1 MSNSL
6 PSATS
11 LPGADLVPVPTATAV
26 ERIFAAYHDEQGP
39 GLEGLSRADQLVHS
53 QLEAAYGLIL
63 NYHSFEQAWPLLA
76 KQFSI
81 SRATCYRRLRDAQNL
96 FGDVKKVKK
105 EGRRAVL
112 LEFARKLL
120 QLCLTMRP
128 PDVKGAMAAMKFEA
142 NISGLLR
149 ADTAGEEAG
158 VGNGNTS
165 YIINL
170 SVEGRKAKQYDL
182 AKLGDISDADF
193 ELIQDAVAQNVV
205 GTEQMA
211 LLLAQTHE
219 GEEVGGGSR

>member
-6 PSATS
+6 PSPNN
-11 LPGADLVPVPTATAV
+11 LPHADQVLLAKSTAV
-26 ERIFAAYHDEQGP
+26 ERIFAAYHDENGP
-39 GLEGLSRADQLVHS
+39 GLAGLNRDDQLVHS

-142 NISGLLR
+142 NVSGLLR
-149 ADTAGEEAG
+149 ADAAGEEDG
-158 VGNGNTS
+158 SGSGNTS
-165 YIINL
+165 YNIHL
-170 SVEGRKAKQYDL
+170 TVEGRKTRVVDIS
-182 AKLGDISDADF
+182 KLDDISDADY
-193 ELIQDAVAQNVV
+193 ELIQDAVSQNVFGADAMQV
-205 GTEQMA
+205 M
-211 LLLAQTHE
+211 LAETS
-219 GEEVGGGSR
+219 GKEVGGGSR

>member
-6 PSATS
+6 PSPNS
-11 LPGADLVPVPTATAV
+11 LPHADQLLLARSTAV
-26 ERIFAAYHDEQGP
+26 ERIFAAYHDENGT
-39 GLEGLSRADQLVHS
+39 GLDGLSRDDKLVHS

-76 KQFSI
+76 KQFAI

-142 NISGLLR
+142 NVSGLLR
-149 ADTAGEEAG
+149 ADAAGEEDG
-158 VGNGNTS
+158 SGSGNTS
-165 YIINL
+165 YVIHMSL
-170 SVEGRKAKQYDL
+170 EGRKPRQFDISQL
-182 AKLGDISDADF
+182 DNISDADY
-193 ELIQDAVAQNVV
+193 ELIQDAVSQNVFGADAMQV
-205 GTEQMA
+205 M
-211 LLLAQTHE
+211 LAETSGKE
-219 GEEVGGGSR
+219 LPDGSR

>member
-6 PSATS
+6 PSPNN
-11 LPGADLVPVPTATAV
+11 LPGADQVLLLKSTAV
-26 ERIFAAYHDEQGP
+26 ERIFAAYHDENGP
-39 GLEGLSRADQLVHS
+39 GLDGLSRDDKVVHS

-128 PDVKGAMAAMKFEA
+128 PDTKGALAAMKFEA
-142 NISGLLR
+142 MVSGLLR
-149 ADTAGEEAG
+149 ADSATDEGG
-158 VGNGNTS
+158 SGSGNTS
-165 YIINL
+165 YVINL
-170 SVEGRKAKQYDL
+170 TVEGRKTRAFDISKMD
-182 AKLGDISDADF
+182 DISDADF
-193 ELIQDAVAQNVV
+193 ELIQDAVQDNVFGAEAMEV
-205 GTEQMA
+205 M
-211 LLLAQTHE
+211 LAETS
-219 GEEVGGGSR
+219 GKEVGGGNR